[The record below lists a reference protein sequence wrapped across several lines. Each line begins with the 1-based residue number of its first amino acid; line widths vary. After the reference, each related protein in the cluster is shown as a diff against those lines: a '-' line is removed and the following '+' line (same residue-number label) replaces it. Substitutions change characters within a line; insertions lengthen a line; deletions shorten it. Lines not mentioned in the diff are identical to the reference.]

1 MQHIKFCDEW
11 KHKLTEGEDK
21 TELNPAPK
29 LVVVLVLVLV
39 LVLGVTRG
47 PAAH

>member
-21 TELNPAPK
+21 TELGAEPCSPQ
-29 LVVVLVLVLV
+29 LELVLV